1 MVNKTKKVRKGG
13 KVLSSGGFGCIFK
26 PALKCK
32 QKNRMD
38 NYVSKLMKKKNAKIE
53 FDDVEKY
60 LPQLQK
66 IPEYSHYFLVSK
78 FSTCIPDKLTNSDL
92 EGFDEKCSALE
103 KIGLNKNNVNAN
115 LTKLMSVNMPYGGI
129 DVGDYINEINL
140 DYDKTILLNKSLI
153 QLLKNGII
161 PMNDMH
167 IYHCDIKESNV
178 LVDDSNNEFHTRLI
192 DWGLSTTF
200 NNENKIPQMLYNRPF
215 QYNVPFSVILLNDFF
230 NSEYKDFLDKNPNPN
245 YILIRTFVIHYV
257 INWVN
262 KRGPGH
268 LKTLNNIF
276 KKLFENELI
285 NVDENFKE
293 QLIEFNFTFYF
304 IFDYIA
310 KILFKYTKNNKI
322 DIMEYFSE
330 VFIKNLDIWGFTM
343 IYSPIL
349 DFLYNKLNKL
359 NNTELKIYK
368 KLRSLI
374 MIIVE
379 SSTVPIDID
388 KLVDILEELNPLF
401 LEANKN
407 NKLREKKIN
416 TIDLKSNNS
425 KTLKNSRRSR
435 SRARGRSFIRSLY
448 RGRK

>member
-66 IPEYSHYFLVSK
+66 IPEYSHYFLVSG